1 MTLKYDDQGHPYED
15 LTEENKKLKNRVKE
29 LDNSLAIALDI
40 NDKYQRENK
49 DLKDKIKESGE
60 INVKLKK
67 RAQEAEGEL
76 TIIKGI
82 GNTSPEMRALQKQK
96 EILKAAC
103 KKAGSRIKELEDDR
117 KILLKDID
125 RLSEYSRNLETMK
138 NDRR

>member
-29 LDNSLAIALDI
+29 LDNSLTIDLEL
-40 NDKYQRENK
+40 NDKYQRENVS
-49 DLKDKIKESGE
+49 LE
-60 INVKLKK
+60 
-67 RAQEAEGEL
+67 
-76 TIIKGI
+76 
-82 GNTSPEMRALQKQK
+82 KQK

-103 KKAGSRIKELEDDR
+103 KKAGARIKELEDDR

-138 NDRR
+138 R

>member
-1 MTLKYDDQGHPYED
+1 MTLKYDNQGHPYED
-15 LTEENKKLKNRVKE
+15 LTEENKKLESRIKE

-60 INVKLKK
+60 INKLHQELNEKLKK

-82 GNTSPEMRALQKQK
+82 GNTSPEMRALQKEVEELKTDLARAK
-96 EILKAAC
+96 EDHQYDNLVHQ
-103 KKAGSRIKELEDDR
+103 KELESLR
-117 KILLKDID
+117 KK
-125 RLSEYSRNLETMK
+125 
-138 NDRR
+138 